1 MGLASAA
8 ANAAGDKEIAGVPAQ
23 VGAAGSCASGQ
34 LDPNLV
40 IEWKPA
46 SNPPSAANTVAVPR
60 SLRPQPEAEAWDAD
74 VALPSA
80 VQGSPAGASQ
90 SGPGDLGIANLGPA
104 QIRVPRRQTIPD
116 DPQLLERKM
125 SHLFA
130 KACKDYDMIQPG
142 ERVMVCMSG
151 GKDSYGLLHF
161 MQRTQKHSPIKF
173 DIIAVHLDQGQPGFP
188 SDVLEA
194 YLKTCGSPYEVVKYN
209 TYDIVMEKLEPGKTT
224 CSLCSRLRRGVL
236 YDTAKRLGCTKIAL
250 GHHRDDI
257 LSTLLLNLFFCGQ
270 LKAMPPLLRA
280 DDGYNTVIRPMALIP
295 EAMLIKWAQIKQYPL
310 LPCNLCSKQPDLK
323 RAQMNDLLRELDQRY
338 PGALPSALNA
348 VQDVKPR
355 FLLDKKLHDFAAAA
369 PAGGDRD
376 EDAFA

>member
-1 MGLASAA
+1 MSLPSAA
-8 ANAAGDKEIAGVPAQ
+8 ANAAVESEHAGAGSSGGV
-23 VGAAGSCASGQ
+23 AGSCSSAAI
-34 LDPNLV
+34 DPNLV

-46 SNPPSAANTVAVPR
+46 TSVPSAANTVAVPR
-60 SLRPQPEAEAWDAD
+60 SLRKEPEAEAWDSD
-74 VALPSA
+74 VTLAA
-80 VQGSPAGASQ
+80 EASPAPAF
-90 SGPGDLGIANLGPA
+90 SGPGDLGIAKLGPA

-188 SDVLEA
+188 SDVLEE
-194 YLKTCGSPYEVVKYN
+194 YLKTCGSPYEVIKYN

-236 YDTAKRLGCTKIAL
+236 YDAAKRLGCTKIAL

-295 EAMLIKWAQIKQYPL
+295 EAMLIKWAEIKQYPL

-323 RAQMNDLLRELDQRY
+323 RAQMNDLLRELDLRY

-355 FLLDKKLHDFAAAA
+355 FLLDRKLHDFAAVAS
-369 PAGGDRD
+369 AGSDRD
-376 EDAFA
+376 EDAFG